1 MMFHCAALL
10 LVVVVLFE
18 MDFFPPSL
26 SIPFNVVLVCAV
38 PSYLL
43 YGVSVCIAFA
53 VFFNLD
59 SLPVADR
66 QAGRQHR
73 PTTHPLTRESTPRA
87 WGGGDNEG
95 VFES

>member
-66 QAGRQHR
+66 QAGSID
-73 PTTHPLTRESTPRA
+73 PPLTHSLRNRRQER
-87 WGGGDNEG
+87 GGETLR
-95 VFES
+95 VCLRVEL